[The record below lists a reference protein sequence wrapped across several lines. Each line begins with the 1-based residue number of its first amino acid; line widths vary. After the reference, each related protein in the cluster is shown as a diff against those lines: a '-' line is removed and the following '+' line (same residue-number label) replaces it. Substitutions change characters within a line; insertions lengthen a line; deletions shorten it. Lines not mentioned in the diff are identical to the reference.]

1 MSASVSVK
9 PRHPELSLVCVCR
22 DKDDISGSLTQ
33 EKEAWIHCTHRNGCN
48 PHCIFLF
55 LLKNIVFDSTVL
67 LDFLISSETCFLEYF
82 VKYLKLLQKDW
93 HHFLSI
99 CKFFDEAE
107 SQRGANTRDPV
118 PPLVHNRSTSHTVP
132 HALASPVGHSNACPW
147 VPWAF
152 DACSEPQSQVV
163 MPKETHTVPAHG
175 PPSQTPRSLVDYDSS
190 EDSDEEATNQHLANS
205 KQTSLCPEMSR
216 ETQGLP
222 RTCKDQKELS
232 LEPQLRPLLLQES
245 RPPFCAAGEVAP
257 NGAVWEVGLFSRT
270 VRCLE
275 ELQGAIYR
283 LQEKNLFPYNPAA
296 LLKLLKGVE
305 AKCDKASALG
315 DSGSWS
321 SGLLSL

>member
-1 MSASVSVK
+1 MSVK

-107 SQRGANTRDPV
+107 SQCGANTRDPV

-132 HALASPVGHSNACPW
+132 HALASPVGHRNACPW

-152 DACSEPQSQVV
+152 EARSEPQSQVV

-205 KQTSLCPEMSR
+205 KQTSLCPEMNR

-232 LEPQLRPLLLQES
+232 LEPQLRPLLPQES

-305 AKCDKASALG
+305 AKCDKASAPG
-315 DSGSWS
+315 DGGSWS